1 MTYSHLAR
9 FQFTS
14 SDGLSIACVRW
25 DRHGRVRGAEQIAH
39 GLDEHIGRYAELAGT
54 LINDG
59 FVVYVFA
66 ACRSERDPEG
76 ANGSSHIHF
85 LRKRQSS
92 WTKVGRS
99 ACAHRPLS
107 RRGYYVSRPRFL
119 SRRPARN
126 APRTESP
133 RRFHKSAR
141 LDFRHPGRGIVNMER
156 RVAVFGFCRQSSRG
170 FMESQSHAGAD

>member
-66 ACRSERDPEG
+66 ACRSERDPES

-85 LRKRQSS
+85 LRQRRSS
-92 WTKVGRS
+92 RTKVGRS

-107 RRGYYVSRPRFL
+107 QRGYYVSRPRFL

-126 APRTESP
+126 APRTESA
-133 RRFHKSAR
+133 RRFYKFTR
-141 LDFRHPGRGIVNMER
+141 LDFRHPGKGIVNMER
-156 RVAVFGFCRQSSRG
+156 RVAVFVGSLRTARGIAKSRR
-170 FMESQSHAGAD
+170 S